1 MKDLVIVAGVRTPIG
16 NFGGALKDVPAQKLG
31 ELAVREVI
39 TRTGIDPKAIDEV
52 IFGCVGQPS
61 DAYNIARVIA
71 LQAGLPITT
80 PAYTVQRN
88 CSSGLQPFVNACQN
102 IQCQDADVQVVG
114 GVENMSRAPYLSRDM
129 RWGKRL
135 RSAEFVDSIWEGLT
149 DPVCGQLMGRTAET
163 LAEEFG
169 ISRSE
174 QDRFAIDS
182 HRRSFKAIRE
192 GRLKE
197 EIVPVTVSKSVA
209 GREVPPLVVAQ
220 DEGPNVGLTE
230 PQLALYPPLFKEGG
244 TVTAG
249 NSCPL
254 NDGAAAAIVM
264 SAERASDLGLRPLGR
279 VRSYAFV
286 GVDPARMGI
295 GPVEALPAA
304 LKRAGLQLTELELI
318 EVNEAF
324 AAQYLVVERL
334 LGLKREL
341 INVNGGAIALG
352 HPVGMT
358 GTRLVISAL
367 HEMRRR
373 GAALGAVTLCVG
385 GGQGAAMVLEQ
396 V

>member
-1 MKDLVIVAGVRTPIG
+1 MKDLAIVAGVRTPIG

-39 TRTGIDPKAIDEV
+39 ARTGIDPQAIDEV

-88 CSSGLQPFVNACQN
+88 CSSGLQPFVNAYQN
-102 IQCQDADVQVVG
+102 IQCQDADMQVVG
-114 GVENMSRAPYLSRDM
+114 GVESMSRAPYLSRDM

-135 RSAEFVDSIWEGLT
+135 RHAEFIDSIWEGLT

-169 ISRSE
+169 ISRVE

-209 GREVPPLVVAQ
+209 GREIPPLVVAQ

-264 SAERASDLGLRPLGR
+264 SSERARNLGLHPLGR
-279 VRSYAFV
+279 VKSYAFV

-295 GPVEALPAA
+295 GPVEALPVA
-304 LKRAGLQLTELELI
+304 LKRAGLRLADIELI

-341 INVNGGAIALG
+341 VNVNGGAIALG

-358 GTRLVISAL
+358 GTRLVITLL

-373 GAALGAVTLCVG
+373 GAALGAVTMCVG